1 MSTVIISM
9 AGTMSLIV
17 IIVDI
22 PVQRRMKRKGLKVLE
37 SRLSC
42 ALIRMIRAAWA
53 QKTPPAL
60 TLMKSRM
67 VRKVCAIAELLAV
80 LSAVCP
86 HAATFDCCLLN

>member
-1 MSTVIISM
+1 M
-9 AGTMSLIV
+9 AGTMSLMV

-37 SRLSC
+37 SRSSC

-60 TLMKSRM
+60 TLMKTRM
-67 VRKVCAIAELLAV
+67 VRKVCAIAEQLADLFAFCFYV
-80 LSAVCP
+80 VTCA
-86 HAATFDCCLLN
+86 LLN